1 MSSCLQGL
9 CFNSLQPYLG
19 KRWKTLYLLVYLSF
33 DWFSRY
39 FNVGYS
45 IYFGK
50 VILMTIMERL
60 SQNKIVLFSYTF
72 SLTCWILTSDVMATS
87 LFLIC
92 ILFITKKLKANFNPI
107 MTINTELWESFRES
121 DSLGFLYNND
131 FATT

>member
-1 MSSCLQGL
+1 
-9 CFNSLQPYLG
+9 
-19 KRWKTLYLLVYLSF
+19 
-33 DWFSRY
+33 
-39 FNVGYS
+39 
-45 IYFGK
+45 
-50 VILMTIMERL
+50 MTIMERL